1 MQLPRR
7 LFLRLAAG
15 AAAMPVLAGTGAAQ
29 HYPSRPVRI
38 IVGFPSGGT
47 ADLVPRL
54 VGQWLSAR
62 LDQPFVVENRPGGSG
77 GLAAEA
83 VARAAP
89 DGYTLLL
96 AASSN
101 AINATLYDRLKFNFI
116 RDIAAVAS
124 ICRNAL
130 VMEVNPSVPTKTVR
144 EFIAYAKAN
153 PGKVNM
159 ASAGSGT
166 PHHVAGELFQMITG
180 TNVLHVP
187 YRGEGPAL
195 TDLLAGQVQVMFTPI
210 GASLEYIRSGKL
222 RALAVTTAARVEA
235 LPEVPAVGESVP
247 GYEASGWFGIAAP
260 RNTPAEIVARL
271 NTEVAAGLAD
281 PALRAR
287 LVGLGLEPR
296 SMTPAEFAEFVADDT
311 EKWAKVVK
319 FAGIKA
325 E

>member
-1 MQLPRR
+1 MPVFAR
-7 LFLRLAAG
+7 
-15 AAAMPVLAGTGAAQ
+15 AAAAQ
-29 HYPSRPVRI
+29 TYPSRPVRI
-38 IVGFPSGGT
+38 IVGFPAGGT

-62 LDQPFVVENRPGGSG
+62 LGQPFIVENRPGGSG

-83 VARAAP
+83 TARAAP

-130 VMEVNPSVPTKTVR
+130 VMEVHPSVPAKTVR
-144 EFIAYAKAN
+144 EFIGYARAN
-153 PGKVNM
+153 HDRVNM

-166 PHHVAGELFQMITG
+166 PHHVAGELFQMMSG
-180 TNVLHVP
+180 TNMLHVP

-195 TDLLAGQVQVMFTPI
+195 TDILAGRVQVMFTPI
-210 GASLEYIRSGKL
+210 GASLEYIRSDRL
-222 RALAVTTAARVEA
+222 RALAVTTGSRIEA
-235 LPEVPAVGESVP
+235 LPEVPTVAETVP
-247 GYEASGWFGIAAP
+247 GYEASGWFGLAAP
-260 RNTPAEIVARL
+260 RNTPADIIARL
-271 NTEVAAGLAD
+271 NIEVAMGLAD
-281 PALRAR
+281 PGLRAR

-296 SMTPAEFAEFVADDT
+296 SMTPAGFAQFIVDDT

-325 E
+325 D

>member
-1 MQLPRR
+1 MPVFAR
-7 LFLRLAAG
+7 
-15 AAAMPVLAGTGAAQ
+15 AAAAQ
-29 HYPSRPVRI
+29 TYPSRPVRI
-38 IVGFPSGGT
+38 IVGFPAGGT

-62 LDQPFVVENRPGGSG
+62 LGQPFIVENRPGGSG

-83 VARAAP
+83 TARAAP

-116 RDIAAVAS
+116 GDIAAVAS

-130 VMEVNPSVPTKTVR
+130 VMEVHPSVPAKTVR
-144 EFIAYAKAN
+144 EFIAYARAN
-153 PGKVNM
+153 HDRVNM

-166 PHHVAGELFQMITG
+166 PHHVAGELFQMMSG
-180 TNVLHVP
+180 TNMLHVP

-195 TDLLAGQVQVMFTPI
+195 TDILAGRVQVMFTPI
-210 GASLEYIRSGKL
+210 GASLEYIRSDRL
-222 RALAVTTAARVEA
+222 RALAVTTGSRIEA
-235 LPEVPAVGESVP
+235 LPEVPTVAETVP
-247 GYEASGWFGIAAP
+247 GYEASGWFGLAAP
-260 RNTPAEIVARL
+260 RNTPADIIARL
-271 NTEVAAGLAD
+271 NIEVAMGLAD
-281 PALRAR
+281 PGLRAR

-296 SMTPAEFAEFVADDT
+296 SMTPAGFAQFIVDDT

-325 E
+325 D